1 MTTTTISPAST
12 ASPTTASGT
21 AGPATASPAVAGTT
35 SPATSG
41 TLPAPAETR
50 ADENAADTTV
60 PDFSFA
66 AQGWTLQARGGQL
79 LTPVF
84 AGGGPQAAEAVME
97 MLTAAG
103 RRTGRAH
110 IVCGLIP
117 FDTSEPACLRL
128 TDDVTLTPRRIPLPA
143 QTRRPADSSG
153 PPRDQTAVPDSP
165 HYRTA
170 VSQALEHIAAGR
182 VEKVVLARRMRI
194 PLAEQLTPVQA
205 VTTLLHRLNAANPT
219 ADVFHVRLPHE
230 QYWIGASP
238 EVVADVH
245 NGTLMTHPLAGSRP
259 RLAGQRA
266 PGPEFCTAGKDL
278 REHAYV
284 VDHIRAALADLTE
297 HLSSP
302 AAPELFATDCMWH
315 LGTRITGRL
324 TPSVSAL
331 AAALALHPTPAV
343 CGSPA
348 AAAVDLITELEQH
361 RRGFYSGLVGWTDA
375 HGNGRWSLV
384 LRSAQLSP
392 TRLTLQAGAGIVA
405 GSDPAAEHAET
416 AAKFGTMLAAAEGL
430 Q

>member
-1 MTTTTISPAST
+1 MTTTTITPAS
-12 ASPTTASGT
+12 A
-21 AGPATASPAVAGTT
+21 AG
-35 SPATSG
+35 G
-41 TLPAPAETR
+41 TLPIR
-50 ADENAADTTV
+50 ADNQASDTSI

-66 AQGWTLQARGGQL
+66 AQGWTLRAHGGQL

-84 AGGGPQAAEAVME
+84 ADGDTQVADAVTE
-97 MLTAAG
+97 MLTAATK
-103 RRTGRAH
+103 RSGRAH

-143 QTRRPADSSG
+143 QTRRPADSAG
-153 PPRDQTAVPDSP
+153 TPHDQAAVPDSP

-182 VEKVVLARRMRI
+182 VEKVVLARRMRL

-205 VTTLLHRLNAANPT
+205 LTALLHRLNAANPT
-219 ADVFHVRLPHE
+219 ADVFHARLPHE

-324 TPSVSAL
+324 TPGVSAL

-348 AAAVDLITELEQH
+348 AAAADLITELEQH

-392 TRLTLQAGAGIVA
+392 TRLTLHAGAGIVA

-430 Q
+430 R